1 MNKKTIIILFLVL
14 LNLLSSCNSI
24 QEKKEVEKKEVLN
37 KKEIIK
43 KEKSKEI
50 VKKNNLE
57 MEKKLQI
64 DEKCIWCWKCAMV
77 APNNFV
83 MDFDKLKAVVISQ
96 KNIFSDEVKTAIQI
110 CPIDSISIS

>member
-1 MNKKTIIILFLVL
+1 
-14 LNLLSSCNSI
+14 
-24 QEKKEVEKKEVLN
+24 
-37 KKEIIK
+37 
-43 KEKSKEI
+43 
-50 VKKNNLE
+50 
-57 MEKKLQI
+57 
-64 DEKCIWCWKCAMV
+64 MV